1 MAGASW
7 NDMNSVMQNMYYG
20 ADPYYGS
27 SKAAAKP
34 ATNQGYFWKGA
45 DGKVYVQGTNGINA
59 AGNWDANT
67 ANYWSSRGFVQ
78 TPDSKSASRAT
89 GTATGTGGGGSGA
102 PAKVLDRAQLTSL
115 DALIARLGTI
125 KEQAITQAKLK
136 RDEAKASKE
145 TERKKEKDKY
155 EGGKLSTLQDFS
167 GAKTDTD
174 LNTRN
179 TLENLMSSLSTL
191 GLGGSRALTRQLL
204 DAANMSNRKANA
216 TQAKDTMNLDSAFNE
231 YDAGYN
237 DDIKK
242 LEDQYNYD
250 AGEANK
256 KYYQEQQNALYK
268 KADVYGDADMAG
280 ERTSTMQQGDS
291 LNSLIS
297 GSTFLNPQYKGASR
311 AMATPELGD
320 YTQDIAKYD
329 TTGITGANAPAM
341 TPVTSDGVNAPGNL
355 AVRAI
360 AVNDKDLGIKKK
372 SENDLGYGV

>member
-1 MAGASW
+1 MATIGQQQGSG
-7 NDMNSVMQNMYYG
+7 SVLDWAN
-20 ADPYYGS
+20 
-27 SKAAAKP
+27 KAAAP
-34 ATNQGYFWKGA
+34 APSASPTAQGYFWRGA
-45 DGKVYVQGTNGINA
+45 DGKVYVQGANGINA

-78 TPDSKSASRAT
+78 TPDSPSASKSAA
-89 GTATGTGGGGSGA
+89 ALTGGGGGYSA
-102 PAKVLDRAQLTSL
+102 PAKVLDEAGLRSL
-115 DALIARLGTI
+115 DALIARLSMDR
-125 KEQAITQAKLK
+125 EQALTKARLT
-136 RDEAKASKE
+136 RDEAKKTKQTEKE
-145 TERKKEKDKY
+145 REKSKY
-155 EGGKLSTLQDFS
+155 ESNKLSTLQDFS
-167 GAKTDTD
+167 SAKTDTD

-216 TQAKDTMNLDSAFNE
+216 TQARDTMNLDSAFNE
-231 YDAGYN
+231 YDAGWQ

-242 LEDQYNYD
+242 IEDQYSYDTGTANENYY
-250 AGEANK
+250 K
-256 KYYQEQQNALYK
+256 EQQNALYK
-268 KADVYGDADMAG
+268 KADIYGDADKTN
-280 ERTSTMQQGDS
+280 ERTATMQQGDS
-291 LNSLIS
+291 LNSLIT
-297 GSTFLNPQYKGASR
+297 GSTFLNPGYKGAAR

-329 TTGITGANAPAM
+329 TTDIKGANDSPL
-341 TPVTSDGVNAPGNL
+341 TPVTSDGINRPGNL